1 MALHLPIDPVMVA
14 TYRRT
19 DMIHRYGRVALVAV
33 VVSGMLGLGGCSS
46 WSKQAQGGVI
56 GAGAGAAVGAAVG
69 SQVGSTA
76 RGAIIGAAVGGA
88 AGAII
93 GHQMDQ
99 QAKALDDELDG
110 ATVARVGEGI
120 VVTFDSGLL
129 FDFDRADLRPASRTN
144 LQELADNLRQYERT
158 DVLIIGHTD
167 STGPAAYNQDLSERR
182 AASAANYLIQL
193 GVAGDRV
200 STRGMGENDPVATN
214 DTEEGRQL
222 NRRVEVV
229 IYADEEW
236 RRDVMNER

>member
-1 MALHLPIDPVMVA
+1 M
-14 TYRRT
+14 TG
-19 DMIHRYGRVALVAV
+19 RYGRMAVAAV
-33 VVSGMLGLGGCSS
+33 VVSGMLGLGGCSG
-46 WSKQAQGGVI
+46 WGQREKGAVI

-76 RGAIIGAAVGGA
+76 KGAIVGAAVGGT

-99 QAKALDDELDG
+99 QAKSLDDDLEG
-110 ATVARVGEGI
+110 ATVERVGEGI

-129 FDFDRADLRPASRTN
+129 FDFDRADLRPASRAN
-144 LQELADNLRQYERT
+144 LQELANNLRQYERT

-167 STGPAAYNQDLSERR
+167 STGSASYNQDLSERR
-182 AASAANYLIQL
+182 ARSAANYLQQL
-193 GVAGDRV
+193 GVSGERV
-200 STRGMGENDPVATN
+200 STRGMGLNDPIASNETA
-214 DTEEGRQL
+214 EGRQL

-236 RRDVMNER
+236 RREVMREN